1 MDFFAKIKEEMP
13 GDVDDEESE
22 GEEAKDIFDE
32 ASVGSLTVADI
43 TDPEELKRQLKE
55 YVVIIMKK

>member
-22 GEEAKDIFDE
+22 GEEGKDIFDE

>member
-55 YVVIIMKK
+55 YVVIVMKK

>member
-55 YVVIIMKK
+55 YVVVIMKK

>member
-1 MDFFAKIKEEMP
+1 MP